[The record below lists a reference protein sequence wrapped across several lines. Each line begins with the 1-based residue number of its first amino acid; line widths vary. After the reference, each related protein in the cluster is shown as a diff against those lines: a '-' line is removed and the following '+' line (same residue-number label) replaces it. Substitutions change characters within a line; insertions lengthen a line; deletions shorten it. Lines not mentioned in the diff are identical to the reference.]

1 MYARRALAGS
11 FTALLLPASLLLVTG
26 SSSATD
32 AGDNQP
38 AAAAVTTDR
47 KAKTKVKLVAHPQ
60 LAQQGKKATS
70 ANKALSVFTGTV
82 KPGKPN
88 RPVVLQMK
96 KGGWKTIA
104 KGKTLAKGRVEIAG
118 KTKKGAK
125 YRLTAL
131 PFKGAAAASSKP
143 VTIDKYLTP
152 LFSDEFT
159 GSSLSSN
166 WTQRQQ
172 GYFAESL
179 RACSKGDPRATAVTG
194 GTLRLSVLKDPDR
207 SDKCDALKD
216 GKSTGMYAYRLN
228 GHVGT
233 MDAFSFKYGYAAA
246 RIKMHKSRGQ
256 HSSFWMQ
263 PAVPNNTMAAPAT
276 GGAEIDIIEYFG
288 DKHPNGGLTSFT
300 YSYNN
305 GKQIKNGDWIKGST
319 RFLANKKDGW
329 SKNYHVFSVEWTP
342 KEYIFRIDGKETWR
356 TKVGVSGV
364 DQYLIL
370 SLLSSDYALNLGG
383 DKVLPQHNYV
393 DWVRVWGL

>member
-11 FTALLLPASLLLVTG
+11 LSALLLPASLLLVSGT
-26 SSSATD
+26 SSASDTSTSVV
-32 AGDNQP
+32 A
-38 AAAAVTTDR
+38 TTQAR
-47 KAKTKVKLVAHPQ
+47 KAKPTKVKIVAHPQ

-82 KPGKPN
+82 KPGVAN
-88 RPVVLQMK
+88 RPVALQMK

-104 KGKTLAKGRVEIAG
+104 RTKTLAKGRVEVAG
-118 KTKKGAK
+118 KTKKGAQ

-131 PFKGAAAASSKP
+131 PFKGAKAASSKS
-143 VTIDKYLTP
+143 VTVDKYLTP
-152 LFSDEFT
+152 LFSDEFD
-159 GSSLSSN
+159 GNALSSN

-172 GYFAESL
+172 GYFPESL
-179 RACSKGDPRATAVTG
+179 RACSKGDPRATSVGG
-194 GTLRLSVLKDPDR
+194 GTLQLSVLKDPDR
-207 SDKCDALKD
+207 NDKCNALKD
-216 GKSTGMYAYRLN
+216 GKSTGHYAYRLN

-233 MDAFSFKYGYAAA
+233 QDAFSFKYGYAAA

-263 PAVPNNTMAAPAT
+263 PSVSNDTQAGPAT
-276 GGAEIDIIEYFG
+276 GGSEIDVIEYFG

-300 YSYNN
+300 YSYKN
-305 GKQIKNGDWIKGST
+305 GKQIKNGDWIKNST
-319 RFLANKKDGW
+319 SFLKNKKDGW

-364 DQYLIL
+364 NQYLIL

-383 DKVLPQHNYV
+383 DGVLPQHNNV